1 MKRYLIAIVLLT
13 ATCANAQEFGASI
26 DAGFVASQI
35 DGDRFGGYNKFGFT
49 AGGSVHRFFVKNT
62 IGAKMGLRY
71 VRKGSHSEETEH
83 SQFYMTE
90 LHYAELPITAFYRW
104 KDFEFEAGLSAGYL
118 LKAKEDTDGY
128 GLREPNYQYRKADIC
143 AIAGVRYN
151 LFGDIW
157 ANAQFNYSAIAI
169 RKYHSAQDTYMVSG
183 QHNNLLLFGLS
194 YQFNPRK

>member
-1 MKRYLIAIVLLT
+1 MKRNLLAIVLLSAICT
-13 ATCANAQEFGASI
+13 NAQEFGASI
-26 DAGFVASQI
+26 DAEVVASQI

-49 AGGSVHRFFVKNT
+49 VGGSVHRFFVKNT

-128 GLREPNYQYRKADIC
+128 GLREPNYQYRKADVC

-151 LFGDIW
+151 LFGSIW
-157 ANAQFNYSAIAI
+157 ANAQFNYSALAI
-169 RKYHSAQDTYMVSG
+169 RKYHSAQDSYMVSG
-183 QHNNLLLFGLS
+183 QHNNLLMFGLCYEFS
-194 YQFNPRK
+194 PRK